1 MAAIHRSLGHL
12 GTRAELEIRAARG
25 LPCVRAEFHIVQDAY
40 EIFVYTNEVAV
51 RIQGQKYVFTFR
63 DFGHEDRE
71 LARAL
76 GEFLQLCGSGLAPG
90 VAAAEILLPRR
101 RRHRPRENGWVEEE
115 R

>member
-1 MAAIHRSLGHL
+1 VAAINRSLGHL
-12 GTRAELEIRAARG
+12 GTRPGLEIRTARG
-25 LPCVRAEFHIVQDAY
+25 LTCVRADFHIVQDAY
-40 EIFVYTNEVAV
+40 EVYVYTDEVAV
-51 RIQGQKYVFTFR
+51 GIQGRKYLFALR
-63 DFGHEDRE
+63 EFGHEDRE

-101 RRHRPRENGWVEEE
+101 RKHRPREDGWVEEE